1 MSGTAH
7 LTSLFVNNRHRI
19 DVVWKSLTPES
30 NSKKKGKSKGGVWA
44 LLSPKS
50 KGETYGNG
58 VVGVNPAKSTL
69 SDPQYARFY
78 PSFAEELS
86 TQRRSIFKGQS
97 GGIGFGN
104 IRRLSK
110 VKQSSVQS
118 RYETSYLRQ
127 SHIFIIIHLSVSTI
141 GRECP
146 YTFNI

>member
-1 MSGTAH
+1 M
-7 LTSLFVNNRHRI
+7 LLEKDSLRNQ
-19 DVVWKSLTPES
+19 KS
-30 NSKKKGKSKGGVWA
+30 KRKGKARGGVWA
-44 LLSPKS
+44 LLSLRAREENKW
-50 KGETYGNG
+50 GRY
-58 VVGVNPAKSTL
+58 VGANPAKSTL
-69 SDPQYARFY
+69 SDPQHARFY

>member
-1 MSGTAH
+1 MGLPISQVYSSIIATG
-7 LTSLFVNNRHRI
+7 SMLFEKVLLRNQ
-19 DVVWKSLTPES
+19 
-30 NSKKKGKSKGGVWA
+30 NSEKKGKSKGWRMGA
-44 LLSPKS
+44 PAPKS
-50 KGETYGNG
+50 KGEAYGNG

-97 GGIGFGN
+97 RGIGSGN

-110 VKQSSVQS
+110 VKQSSVRS
-118 RYETSYLRQ
+118 SYETSYLRQ